1 MALIE
6 GIHFL
11 AKGDKVEARKIA
23 QDIQQNQ
30 RLLVGHNTAYGA
42 GVYAWYR
49 HSFPSNLQSGPHV
62 LFEVDDKRIT
72 EIFYRNGISRGF
84 FIIPR

>member
-1 MALIE
+1 L
-6 GIHFL
+6 
-11 AKGDKVEARKIA
+11 
-23 QDIQQNQ
+23 Q
-30 RLLVGHNTAYGA
+30 R
-42 GVYAWYR
+42 
-49 HSFPSNLQSGPHV
+49 GPHV